1 MEAFL
6 NFLWVLIAAVALGI
20 WRTRWQH
27 ERRESRHDSLREWT
41 AIGCALVLLF
51 FAVSLTDDLHSEI
64 VLFDEC
70 STGRR
75 FTACA
80 HYSPQTAKNVQH
92 TGPAILSF
100 DPSFHLGRQV
110 GNAVPEE
117 FPQWTDVSGEAG
129 SGRAPPFNSLQK

>member
-27 ERRESRHDSLREWT
+27 EQRESRRDPVREWT

-64 VLFDEC
+64 VLFDE
-70 STGRR
+70 SSAGRR

-80 HYSPQTAKNVQH
+80 HSSPQAGGNVPH
-92 TGPAILSF
+92 SGSAILSF
-100 DPSFHLGRQV
+100 DPSFQQLRQV
-110 GNAVPEE
+110 GIALPEE
-117 FPQWTDVSGEAG
+117 FFQRTDFYLEVSA
-129 SGRAPPFNSLQK
+129 GRAPPSNSL

>member
-27 ERRESRHDSLREWT
+27 ELRESRRDPVREWT

-64 VLFDEC
+64 VLFDE
-70 STGRR
+70 SSAGRR

-80 HYSPQTAKNVQH
+80 HSSPQAEDNVPNS
-92 TGPAILSF
+92 GPAILPF
-100 DPSFHLGRQV
+100 DPSFQHLRQI
-110 GNAVPEE
+110 GTAIPETVFQRADISVE
-117 FPQWTDVSGEAG
+117 LSA
-129 SGRAPPFNSLQK
+129 GRAPPRNSL

>member
-27 ERRESRHDSLREWT
+27 EQRQSLRDPLREWT

-75 FTACA
+75 FSTCA
-80 HYSPQTAKNVQH
+80 QHAPQAGKNVQH
-92 TGPAILSF
+92 SGLAMLPQN
-100 DPSFHLGRQV
+100 PSFHHLRQV
-110 GNAVPEE
+110 GYSAPEE
-117 FPQWTDVSGEAG
+117 FSERADFFCAARP
-129 SGRAPPFNSLQK
+129 GRSPPHISL

>member
-6 NFLWVLIAAVALGI
+6 NFLWVLIAAVALAI
-20 WRTRWQH
+20 WRMRWQH
-27 ERRESRHDSLREWT
+27 EQRDSIREPLREWT

-64 VLFDEC
+64 VLFEES

-80 HYSPQTAKNVQH
+80 HSSPHAGEGVTH
-92 TGPAILSF
+92 SGPAILPADAS
-100 DPSFHLGRQV
+100 SQCLREV
-110 GNAVPEE
+110 GTAISEE
-117 FPQWTDVSGEAG
+117 FSQWTDLSVDVSAD
-129 SGRAPPFNSLQK
+129 RAPPSSSL